1 MSSSIF
7 RLSSHKFHLTY
18 KTHLN
23 YNDWLVWAEDNFSK
37 IKEYSMVHETGD
49 EHHGYPHTHIYVYF
63 EEKVVSKKQNI
74 FNFKL
79 DEFNEYW
86 TDSFWENYRKEGD
99 EKKTGIHP
107 HIKTVKDD
115 KHRDEIVN
123 NYHRKENIPFTNILS
138 GEELVLKEQEEKKAN
153 CKKCKKEKFARKHT
167 CGLIE
172 YEEEKSK
179 PKKIGLNELK
189 EKFKEDPDFDAISHY
204 AGDDISKITAI
215 QSALPYVKKPIGEE
229 PKVLWRPWQMGVLEK
244 LSKECTNDR
253 LILWYA
259 DILGRGGKSKFTEHL
274 EMFYKVMFL
283 QDLKL
288 STVACRIR
296 AAYEKG
302 GNEINTIIID
312 LPRGYEMPKEGYN
325 TLEYLKSGKITS
337 EKYDSAKINFTGSYN
352 KPPHVIVF
360 SNELPDFKKLTG
372 DKLGL
377 LVIDKLGVDVTY
389 ENILEVPEIV
399 LPEGYQKPAT
409 IKVVAQPD
417 EIIEDESSY
426 KSFNFKF
433 TDEEKEFSRKFWTDQ
448 ANKED
453 LEAKNKKL
461 NERNL
466 IADVINKKLYC

>member
-1 MSSSIF
+1 MSSGIF
-7 RLSSHKFHLTY
+7 RVSNQKFHLTY
-18 KTHLN
+18 KTHIN
-23 YNDWLVWAEDNFSK
+23 FIEWLIWAEDKFKK
-37 IKEYSMVHETGD
+37 IIEYSMVHETGD
-49 EHHGYPHTHIYVYF
+49 EHHPYLHTHIYVNF
-63 EEKVVSKKQNI
+63 EKRVDSKRADI

-79 DEFNEYW
+79 DEFNDYW
-86 TDSFWENYRKEGD
+86 TSDYWESYRKDKD
-99 EKKTGIHP
+99 EKIAGIHP
-107 HIKTVKDD
+107 
-115 KHRDEIVN
+115 EIVPVTKDQHREHLIN
-123 NYHRKENIPFTNILS
+123 VYHKKEGIPHTNIVS
-138 GEELVLKEQEEKKAN
+138 EEEKKKAS
-153 CKKCKKEKFARKHT
+153 CKKCNGIKYARKHT

-172 YEEEKSK
+172 YEDEKSK
-179 PKKIGLNELK
+179 PKKIGLNELQQ
-189 EKFKEDPDFDAISHY
+189 KFKEDPDFDAISYY

-215 QSALPYVKKPIGEE
+215 QRALPYVKKPIGDE
-229 PKVLWRPWQMGVLEK
+229 PNVLWRPWQMKVLET

-253 LILWYA
+253 TILWYS
-259 DILGRGGKSKFTEHL
+259 DIPGRSGKSKFTEHL
-274 EMFYKVMFL
+274 EMFYKIMFL

-360 SNELPDFKKLTG
+360 SNELPNFKKLTG

-389 ENILEVPEIV
+389 ENILDVPEIV

-409 IKVVAQPD
+409 IKIVAQPD

-453 LEAKNKKL
+453 QIKKQEKL
-461 NERNL
+461 TQRNL
-466 IADVINKKLYC
+466 IADIINQELYK

>member
-1 MSSSIF
+1 MSSSVF

-23 YNDWLVWAEDNFSK
+23 YNDWLAWAEDNFKK
-37 IKEYSMVHETGD
+37 IKEYSIVHETGD

-79 DEFNEYW
+79 DEFNDYW
-86 TDSFWENYRKEGD
+86 TDSFWENYIKED
-99 EKKTGIHP
+99 EKKSGIHP

-115 KHRDEIVN
+115 NHRDEIVN
-123 NYHRKENIPFTNILS
+123 NYHKKQNIPFTNILS

-153 CKKCKKEKFARKHT
+153 CKKCNKEKYAKKHT

-172 YEEEKSK
+172 YVEEKPK
-179 PKKIGLNELK
+179 PKKIGLNELQ
-189 EKFKEDPDFDAISHY
+189 EKFKEDPDFDAISYY

-215 QSALPYVKKPIGEE
+215 QRALPYVKKPIGDE
-229 PKVLWRPWQMGVLEK
+229 PKVLWRPWQMKVLET

-253 LILWYA
+253 TILWYS
-259 DILGRGGKSKFTEHL
+259 DILGRSGKSKFTEHL
-274 EMFYKVMFL
+274 EMFYKIMFL

-312 LPRGYEMPKEGYN
+312 LPRGYKMEKEHYN

-337 EKYDSAKINFTGSYN
+337 EKYDSVKINFTGSYN

-360 SNELPDFKKLTG
+360 SNELPDFNKLTG

-377 LVIDKLGVDVTY
+377 LVIDKLGVDIKY
-389 ENILEVPEIV
+389 ENILDVPEII
-399 LPEGYQKPAT
+399 LPEGYQKPGT
-409 IKVVAQPD
+409 IKIVAQPD

-433 TDEEKEFSRKFWTDQ
+433 TDEEKEFSRNFWTDQ

-453 LEAKNKKL
+453 QVKKQEKL
-461 NERNL
+461 TQRNL
-466 IADVINKKLYC
+466 IADIINQELYK